1 MDKFEIL
8 ERLENTGVDV
18 AAELVGAMS
27 DTQADD
33 LLGYIARMWD
43 IDLDEDEDEDETA
56 PRYANPEIQAAYEW
70 ACEWVCDST
79 TAAHIC
85 DQCDAYGSTVVSV
98 TADEW
103 YSDSELR
110 EDHTCLIGEDA
121 GLSTFII
128 ELR

>member
-43 IDLDEDEDEDETA
+43 IDLDEDEDETA
-56 PRYANPEIQAAYEW
+56 PRYANPEIQAAYE
-70 ACEWVCDST
+70 
-79 TAAHIC
+79 
-85 DQCDAYGSTVVSV
+85 
-98 TADEW
+98 
-103 YSDSELR
+103 
-110 EDHTCLIGEDA
+110 
-121 GLSTFII
+121 
-128 ELR
+128 

>member
-8 ERLENTGVDV
+8 ELLENTGVDV

-27 DTQADD
+27 DAQADD

-43 IDLDEDEDEDETA
+43 IDLDEDEDEDEDETA

-85 DQCDAYGSTVVSV
+85 DQCDAYGTSASFWHSAVMSGSPMLAKGSLSRQSV
-98 TADEW
+98 QVGKYTGG
-103 YSDSELR
+103 R
-110 EDHTCLIGEDA
+110 
-121 GLSTFII
+121 
-128 ELR
+128 

>member
-43 IDLDEDEDEDETA
+43 IDLDEDEDETA

-70 ACEWVCDST
+70 ACDST

-85 DQCDAYGSTVVSV
+85 DQCDAYGSTVISV

-103 YSDSELR
+103 YSDDELR
-110 EDHTCLIGEDA
+110 ENYTCLIGEDV
-121 GLSTFII
+121 GSSTFII

>member
-43 IDLDEDEDEDETA
+43 IDLDEDEDEEA
-56 PRYANPEIQAAYEW
+56 
-70 ACEWVCDST
+70 
-79 TAAHIC
+79 
-85 DQCDAYGSTVVSV
+85 
-98 TADEW
+98 
-103 YSDSELR
+103 
-110 EDHTCLIGEDA
+110 
-121 GLSTFII
+121 
-128 ELR
+128 

>member
-8 ERLENTGVDV
+8 ERLENAGVDV

-43 IDLDEDEDEDETA
+43 IDLDEDETA

-70 ACEWVCDST
+70 ACEWVCDSE
-79 TAAHIC
+79 TAAYVC
-85 DQCDAYGSTVVSV
+85 DKCDAYGSTVVSV

-110 EDHTCLIGEDA
+110 ENYTCLIGEDA

-128 ELR
+128 DLR

>member
-43 IDLDEDEDEDETA
+43 IDLDEDEDEDEDETA
-56 PRYANPEIQAAYEW
+56 L
-70 ACEWVCDST
+70 CESGNT
-79 TAAHIC
+79 
-85 DQCDAYGSTVVSV
+85 G
-98 TADEW
+98 
-103 YSDSELR
+103 
-110 EDHTCLIGEDA
+110 
-121 GLSTFII
+121 GL
-128 ELR
+128 